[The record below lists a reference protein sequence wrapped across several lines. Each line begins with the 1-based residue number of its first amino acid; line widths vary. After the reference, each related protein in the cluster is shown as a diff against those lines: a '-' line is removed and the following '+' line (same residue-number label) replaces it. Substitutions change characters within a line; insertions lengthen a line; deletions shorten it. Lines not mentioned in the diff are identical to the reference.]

1 MSQQKLLWILSA
13 LKKRSRPLLR
23 ISLFFIPTSIMKF
36 ILKWLGAYPRIVGN
50 EIFEVKKVL
59 LSPHWNTSSGGAN
72 KHKELESAFADFT
85 GSKFAVAVGSGGI
98 GILMAFRALGLK
110 PGSVIAHQV
119 DTCNAVPQALLNA
132 HYTPYFLDSSIE
144 NYMLDFEKLKNPS
157 SKSFSGILSTHLW
170 GYPEEIQKLSVIS
183 KSRNIPFIED
193 CCLALGLTID
203 GTHVGNFGMAGI
215 FSFGATKPLQVG
227 EGGMITTNDEAFAN
241 ELRSMRNWGERVNSR
256 NLDHLGLNG
265 RFSEI
270 SSAVAIEQLYGYR
283 YRMRI
288 IRELM
293 ADFQRIIGRYELFDS
308 TRSNLNSELINPPIR
323 LVVRLS
329 DEYAKK
335 PDIVK
340 KCLGK
345 FRDSGIGAFTINFEP
360 LNKQSFFA
368 SGSWREWTHDVSDE
382 IVWNNAKDFEGATF
396 IHNQL
401 GFSLPQSDFA
411 SRSSYR
417 DMVKR
422 FQKAVEEI
430 Y

>member
-1 MSQQKLLWILSA
+1 
-13 LKKRSRPLLR
+13 
-23 ISLFFIPTSIMKF
+23 
-36 ILKWLGAYPRIVGN
+36 
-50 EIFEVKKVL
+50 
-59 LSPHWNTSSGGAN
+59 
-72 KHKELESAFADFT
+72 
-85 GSKFAVAVGSGGI
+85 
-98 GILMAFRALGLK
+98 
-110 PGSVIAHQV
+110 
-119 DTCNAVPQALLNA
+119 
-132 HYTPYFLDSSIE
+132 
-144 NYMLDFEKLKNPS
+144 
-157 SKSFSGILSTHLW
+157 
-170 GYPEEIQKLSVIS
+170 
-183 KSRNIPFIED
+183 
-193 CCLALGLTID
+193 
-203 GTHVGNFGMAGI
+203 
-215 FSFGATKPLQVG
+215 
-227 EGGMITTNDEAFAN
+227 
-241 ELRSMRNWGERVNSR
+241 MRNWGERVNSR

-293 ADFQRIIGRYELFDS
+293 ADFQRIIRRYELFDS
-308 TRSNLNSELINPPIR
+308 TRSNLDSEMINPPIR

-382 IVWNNAKDFEGATF
+382 IVWNNAKEFEGATF

-417 DMVKR
+417 NMVKR